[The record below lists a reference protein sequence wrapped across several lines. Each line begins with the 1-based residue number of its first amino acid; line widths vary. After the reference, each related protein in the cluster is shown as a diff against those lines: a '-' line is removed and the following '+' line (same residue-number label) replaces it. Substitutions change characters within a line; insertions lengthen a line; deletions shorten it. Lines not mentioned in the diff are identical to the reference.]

1 VVLNYFG
8 QRLNLLIPKGFGKRQ
23 TNGLKP
29 TSKALFKKHVGIIER
44 NGRIVGEVFP
54 EECSFFGEEFGRGE
68 LTLKRK
74 RTGGHVTIREVAK
87 AAGASV
93 STISAV
99 LNKSDYVSAKMRSR
113 IERAIKELKY
123 RPNDLARAL
132 RLQKTHS
139 IAIIVPDLSN
149 NFYIELVRGA
159 KDYSAS
165 ANYTVL
171 IGDSR
176 ERWEEERNYLDSF
189 QRRRVDGV
197 VRVPAI
203 DAPSG
208 KAKSVLGNLPV
219 VYADRYPR
227 SRDACVGRVGVD
239 NRLAANNATRYLL
252 SLGHSR
258 IGIITGGASSGT
270 SVERL
275 EGFLQAL
282 RSAGIRPDR
291 SMIHQGHNDVESG
304 HDRTMQLLT
313 MVRRP
318 TAIFCTNNMMALGAF
333 AAIQEIGLSCPE
345 EISLLGFDDFYWV
358 ILFRPRLT
366 MVRQPAR
373 ELGMTAARMLI
384 DHLEGRASIPTPA
397 LLATQLIV
405 RDSCCPPKQPQ
416 LR

>member
-1 VVLNYFG
+1 M
-8 QRLNLLIPKGFGKRQ
+8 
-23 TNGLKP
+23 
-29 TSKALFKKHVGIIER
+29 
-44 NGRIVGEVFP
+44 
-54 EECSFFGEEFGRGE
+54 
-68 LTLKRK
+68 TLKRK
-74 RTGGHVTIREVAK
+74 RTGSHVTIREVAK

-139 IAIIVPDLSN
+139 IAIVVPDLSN

-159 KDYSAS
+159 KDYSAA

-189 QRRRVDGV
+189 QRRRIDGV

-227 SRDACVGRVGVD
+227 SRDAYVGRVGVD

-258 IGIITGGASSGT
+258 IGIITGGASGGT
-270 SVERL
+270 SIERL

-282 RSAGIRPDR
+282 RTAGIRPDR
-291 SMIHQGHNDVESG
+291 SLILEGHNDVESG
-304 HDRTMQLLT
+304 HDHTMHLLT
-313 MVRRP
+313 RERRA

-345 EISLLGFDDFYWV
+345 EISLLGFDDFYWA

-405 RDSCCPPKQPQ
+405 RDSCCPPKQP
-416 LR
+416 